1 MILGYKIRIYPTPTQ
16 EKLLWKHINS
26 ARFMWNYM
34 LNLQETLYHNNQKHL
49 DRFQMCKVISDM
61 KKQDEYS
68 WLNEVSNAT
77 LQKICTD
84 LDFAYKRFYS
94 KISNAPKFKT
104 KKKSKPSFPV
114 REEKERFYFK
124 DNYVKIEKIGKILYK
139 TNYKLPKDNV
149 KYSNVRISYI
159 HNKWILSFGIE
170 RENQTLKLSGRMG
183 IDLGV
188 KELAVVSYNGSPIV
202 FHNINKSRR
211 MKTLVSKLKHL
222 QRIQCRKYRANS
234 DNNGVN
240 KSKSLIK
247 YEDMIRDIH
256 YKISNMR
263 ENYIHQITHYL
274 ISLYPERV
282 VMEDLNVEGMRK
294 NRYLAKAVQEECFS
308 KFIFQMKYKCERNG
322 IEFIQVDRFFP
333 SSKLCHKC
341 GNIKKKLKLSERT
354 YVCEE
359 CGFTID
365 RDFNAALNLEYY
377 DI

>member
-1 MILGYKIRIYPTPTQ
+1 
-16 EKLLWKHINS
+16 
-26 ARFMWNYM
+26 
-34 LNLQETLYHNNQKHL
+34 
-49 DRFQMCKVISDM
+49 
-61 KKQDEYS
+61 
-68 WLNEVSNAT
+68 
-77 LQKICTD
+77 
-84 LDFAYKRFYS
+84 
-94 KISNAPKFKT
+94 
-104 KKKSKPSFPV
+104 
-114 REEKERFYFK
+114 
-124 DNYVKIEKIGKILYK
+124 
-139 TNYKLPKDNV
+139 
-149 KYSNVRISYI
+149 
-159 HNKWILSFGIE
+159 
-170 RENQTLKLSGRMG
+170 MG
-183 IDLGV
+183 NDLGV
-188 KELAVVSYNGSPIV
+188 KELAVVSYNGNPIV
-202 FHNINKSRR
+202 FHNINKSRK

-222 QRIQCRKYRANS
+222 QRIQCRKYPTNS

-247 YEDMIRDIH
+247 YENMIRDIH
-256 YKISNMR
+256 YKISNIR
-263 ENYIHQITHYL
+263 ENYIHHITHYL

-294 NRYLAKAVQEECFS
+294 NRYLAKSVQEECFS

-359 CGFTID
+359 CGFTIN